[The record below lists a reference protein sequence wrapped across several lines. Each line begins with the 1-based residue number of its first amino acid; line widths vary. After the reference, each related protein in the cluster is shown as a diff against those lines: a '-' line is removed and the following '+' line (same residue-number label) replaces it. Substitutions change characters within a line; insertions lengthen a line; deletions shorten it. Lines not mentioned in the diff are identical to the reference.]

1 MNDGFLKELGMAFVS
16 VGQKY
21 GFVSA
26 GDLARKREAEALE
39 KGRAEGETL
48 GEQNKAREIA
58 KNMRDMGVDISI
70 IKKATKLPEKEIRE
84 L

>member
-1 MNDGFLKELGMAFVS
+1 MRCELMKDF
-16 VGQKY
+16 
-21 GFVSA
+21 
-26 GDLARKREAEALE
+26 DEARIAY
-39 KGRAEGETL
+39 
-48 GEQNKAREIA
+48 NKAREIA